1 MSAARD
7 YFTQVDEDFSEL
19 TLESEAE
26 LRKPSS
32 IQVKWS
38 NERAGSSIDFV
49 DEEER
54 GVISAP
60 SIKGEPQAHRPII
73 EVNRHYEWESIAQ
86 SWEGRVVYNDPNE
99 SEFVAVIRDLTAKD
113 NPDEE
118 VVIGY
123 ESVLESDR
131 ALISEGSVFFWNVGR
146 QRKISSDGR
155 GGPSVNK
162 FEIRFRRLPPLGVHR
177 VQEIRRLSKDLA
189 EELHGNQSA

>member
-19 TLESEAE
+19 ALESAVER
-26 LRKPSS
+26 RKRSS

-38 NERAGSSIDFV
+38 SERPGSSIDSV

-54 GVISAP
+54 EVISAP
-60 SIKGEPQAHRPII
+60 SIRGEPHAHRPTI
-73 EVNRHYEWESIAQ
+73 ENNRNYEWECIAQ
-86 SWEGRVVYNDPNE
+86 SWEGRVIYNDPSE
-99 SEFVAVIRDLTAKD
+99 SEFVAIIRDLTAKE

-131 ALISEGSVFFWNVGR
+131 ELISEGSIFFWNVGR
-146 QRKISSDGR
+146 QRKVSSDGKS
-155 GGPSVNK
+155 GPSINK

-177 VQEIRRLSKDLA
+177 VQEIRRVSKDLA